1 MIKPSAEGK
10 YFWPAA
16 CASGLYVRWTWLD
29 QFVTLGGP
37 GTWWTRYLVD
47 LIPSGPIVNIGQ
59 PGVQRI
65 AFKVYTYQVSQG
77 IEPRHHHEKTSDQG
91 ELENGRR
98 RFFLEVAVTTAP

>member
-29 QFVTLGGP
+29 QFITLGG
-37 GTWWTRYLVD
+37 TDYLVD
-47 LIPSGPIVNIGQ
+47 LILGGPIVNIGK

-77 IEPRHHHEKTSDQG
+77 IGPRHHHEKTSDQG

-98 RFFLEVAVTTAP
+98 RFF

>member
-10 YFWPAA
+10 YFWLAA

-37 GTWWTRYLVD
+37 DTWWT
-47 LIPSGPIVNIGQ
+47 SCEHWQ

-77 IEPRHHHEKTSDQG
+77 IGPRHHHEKTSDQG
-91 ELENGRR
+91 ELVENG
-98 RFFLEVAVTTAP
+98 

>member
-10 YFWPAA
+10 YFWLAA

-37 GTWWTRYLVD
+37 
-47 LIPSGPIVNIGQ
+47 IVNIGK

-77 IEPRHHHEKTSDQG
+77 IGPRHHHEKTSDQG

-98 RFFLEVAVTTAP
+98 RFFLEVAVTAAP